1 MSGALVKATMI
12 ISMIGMVSTLLS
24 CDSIYDDM
32 SEMPAS
38 GQTGN
43 SYAYID
49 ATDYTKW
56 VYINLDNGEVT
67 TLDYKDSLNIPEEW
81 TFALH
86 RYDCKTNG
94 GSVMETTYT
103 SLDDLQ
109 TAIHGGVFTEPEE
122 TEMVSDTRGQI
133 IIDMSHMLDLYI
145 IYDDDSLNT
154 EMTKWLDVNISYMP
168 PIYTPSNKVYLLRLN
183 DGRYVAV
190 RFTGFSNPYYYDTK
204 GYISFDYLYPV
215 EFQ

>member
-1 MSGALVKATMI
+1 MI
-12 ISMIGMVSTLLS
+12 ISMIGMLSTLLS

-32 SEMPAS
+32 SEMPTS

-56 VYINLDNGEVT
+56 VYINLDNGDIT
-67 TLDYKDSLNIPEEW
+67 TLDYKDTLNIPEDW

-94 GSVMETTYT
+94 GAVLETSYT
-103 SLDDLQ
+103 TLDELQ
-109 TAIHGGVFTEPEE
+109 AAIKGGTFTEPEVAQ
-122 TEMVSDTRGQI
+122 MVSDAPGQI

-145 IYDDDSLNT
+145 IYDDDYLN
-154 EMTKWLDVNISYMP
+154 EEFTKWLDVNISYMP
-168 PIYTPSNKVYLLRLN
+168 PIYTPSNKVYLLRLSN
-183 DGRYVAV
+183 GTFVAI

-204 GYISFDYLYPV
+204 GYISFDYVYPL
-215 EFQ
+215 EFEQ

>member
-1 MSGALVKATMI
+1 MFRALVKGIMM
-12 ISMIGMVSTLLS
+12 ISMIGVMYNLLS
-24 CDSIYDDM
+24 CDSIYDDI
-32 SEMPAS
+32 SEKPAS
-38 GQTGN
+38 GQMGN
-43 SYAYID
+43 SYSYID

-56 VYINLDNGEVT
+56 VYINLDNGEIT
-67 TLDYKDSLNIPEEW
+67 TLDYKDTLDIPEDW

-94 GSVMETTYT
+94 GAVLETSYT

-109 TAIHGGVFTEPEE
+109 AAIKGGAFTEPEE
-122 TEMVSDTRGQI
+122 SQMVSDSPGQI

-145 IYDDDSLNT
+145 IYDDDCLN
-154 EMTKWLDVNISYMP
+154 EEFTKWLDVNISYMP
-168 PIYTPSNKVYLLRLN
+168 PIYTPSNKVYLLRLK
-183 DGRYVAV
+183 DGTYVAV

-204 GYISFDYLYPV
+204 GYISFDYIYPV